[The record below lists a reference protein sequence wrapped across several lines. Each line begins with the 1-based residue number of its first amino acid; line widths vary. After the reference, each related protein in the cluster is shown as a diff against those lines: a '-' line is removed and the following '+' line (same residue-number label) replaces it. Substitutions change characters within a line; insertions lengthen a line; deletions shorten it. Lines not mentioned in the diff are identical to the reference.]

1 MPTVLGVHLIL
12 VFVAIGQEGAAVAA
26 AAPACTTFLN
36 TDFNGH
42 DLHAAWAWKP
52 RRVLL
57 TLQSHARLWILDL
70 HARWGGV
77 LHEDQRYREEAVAAQ
92 RC

>member
-1 MPTVLGVHLIL
+1 MVALMPTVLGVHLIL

-42 DLHAAWAWKP
+42 DLHASMGLETQARAAHFAKP
-52 RRVLL
+52 RKAVDSGPSC
-57 TLQSHARLWILDL
+57 QV
-70 HARWGGV
+70 GGC
-77 LHEDQRYREEAVAAQ
+77 AT
-92 RC
+92 